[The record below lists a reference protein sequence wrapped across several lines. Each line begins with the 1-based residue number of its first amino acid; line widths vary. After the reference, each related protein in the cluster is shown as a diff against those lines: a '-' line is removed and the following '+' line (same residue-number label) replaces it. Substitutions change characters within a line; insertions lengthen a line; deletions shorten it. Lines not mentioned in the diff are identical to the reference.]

1 MTLTH
6 TAGWLLIA
14 CGISLTASA
23 STFGWQAYREH
34 RKDNTF
40 TIEYMWFSLIII
52 IAALAIAVAGYKI
65 TTA

>member
-23 STFGWQAYREH
+23 STFGWQAYREY
-34 RKDNTF
+34 KKGDTS
-40 TIEYMWFSLIII
+40 TIEYMWFSLIIL